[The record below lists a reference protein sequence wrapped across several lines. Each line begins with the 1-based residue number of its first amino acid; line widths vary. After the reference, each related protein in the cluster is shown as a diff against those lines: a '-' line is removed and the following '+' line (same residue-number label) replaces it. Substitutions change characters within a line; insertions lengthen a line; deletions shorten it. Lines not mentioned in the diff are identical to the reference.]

1 MLMIGTRVSHYRII
15 GRLGEG
21 GMGVVYEAVDELL
34 DRHVAI
40 KFPAGRTS
48 GDTLS
53 QEARAASKLNHPNVA
68 HVYEFGRLDD
78 GSAFIVMELVGGRT
92 LRETLLS
99 GPLPRAEAV
108 RIVREVACALQD
120 AHAQGIVHLDVKP
133 SNIALTEQG
142 VVKVLDFGLAK
153 LRPLDKLDAFDDTTR
168 TLVREWQGTPAYM
181 SPEQVQGFAVDRRS
195 DLFSLGAVLFEC
207 LTGRRAF
214 HARTR
219 EGTLVAVATHPPPPP
234 SSIVPDIPTALD
246 AATAK
251 LLAKEPQHRYDS
263 AAELIESL
271 DAVDRPTPAPQ
282 PAPRRRRLWIGIAAI
297 SALAVAA
304 WLGVQRMSHKPLDLG
319 TVIVLP
325 FDNRTA
331 EEARGPFCDGLVEVV
346 TSLLGRADRF
356 GGSRLVIPSAD
367 VRKYGVRTVA
377 DAGRVFGATTVVNG
391 RVGRSGDGYVIT
403 VDLTD
408 PSGPRLI
415 GSRDVSIPDRDL
427 GSLEDRL
434 TNALLD
440 LLHAPTSPA
449 FTATPPDASAYALFV
464 EGRGYLREFDK
475 ADNLNHAIAALE
487 GSVKANDAFA
497 PAWVELS
504 FAHFRVYSKT
514 RQPEDLAKA
523 DQAVR
528 RALDIDPSGIEAHV
542 ELGRILRAT
551 GQVDDAVHELQTVL
565 ARDSHNLS
573 ALVQLAGAY
582 EVSGRRSD
590 AQALYDQALRLQPSY
605 VPAITN
611 LGVLR
616 MKEGDYAKAAQLFEL
631 VVSLAPNQVDGHTS
645 LGSAYYYLNR
655 LDDAERELTK
665 SIALNPTAV
674 ALANRCGVAFYL
686 RHFDLAVAD
695 CRKAVA
701 LAPNNALAWGN
712 LADALVEVP
721 ATRAEGL
728 ETYRKALDVAAQQIR
743 INPKDPDL
751 LSSMA
756 LYAAK
761 VGQYAAASQ
770 YGNSA
775 LSMGRDR
782 VGVLYKV
789 GKASG
794 LSGHC
799 AGAVDLLNQAL
810 AKGYSRDDAKR
821 DPDLQRL
828 RNAPWTC
835 AIPVL

>member
-1 MLMIGTRVSHYRII
+1 MIGTRVSHYRII

-40 KFPAGRTS
+40 KFPAGRAS
-48 GDTLS
+48 SDTLS

-78 GSAFIVMELVGGRT
+78 GSAFIAMELVPGHT
-92 LRETLLS
+92 LRETLLR
-99 GPLPRAEAV
+99 GPLPRPEAV

-168 TLVREWQGTPAYM
+168 SLVREWRGTPAYM

-219 EGTLVAVATHPPPPP
+219 EGTLVAVATHQPPPP
-234 SSIVPDIPTALD
+234 SSLVPGVPPALD
-246 AATAK
+246 AMTAK
-251 LLAKEPQHRYDS
+251 LLAKDPQHRYDW
-263 AAELIESL
+263 AAEVIESL
-271 DAVDRPTPAPQ
+271 DAIDRPTPAPP
-282 PAPRRRRLWIGIAAI
+282 PATRRRWPWIGIAAAVATI
-297 SALAVAA
+297 AVAA
-304 WLGVQRMSHKPLDLG
+304 WLGVQRMAHKPVDLG

-325 FDNRTA
+325 FSNRTA
-331 EEARGPFCDGLVEVV
+331 EDVRGPFCDGLVEVV
-346 TSLLGRADRF
+346 TTLLGRADRF
-356 GGSRLVIPSAD
+356 GGSRFVIPSAD

-377 DAGRVFGATTVVNG
+377 DASRVFGATTVING
-391 RVGRSGDGYVIT
+391 GVGRSGDGYLIT
-403 VDLTD
+403 IDVTD
-408 PSGPRLI
+408 PAGPRLI
-415 GSRDVSIPDRDL
+415 GTRDVSIPDRDM

-440 LLHAPTSPA
+440 LLHATTPLA

-464 EGRGYLREFDK
+464 EGRGYLREYDK
-475 ADNLNHAIAALE
+475 ADNLNRAITALE
-487 GSVKANDAFA
+487 GSVKVNDAFA

-514 RQPEDLAKA
+514 RQPEALAKA

-528 RALDIDPSGIEAHV
+528 RALEIDSSGIEAHV
-542 ELGRILRAT
+542 ELARILRAT
-551 GQVDDAVHELQTVL
+551 GQVDDAVHELQVTL
-565 ARDSHNLS
+565 ARDSHNLN

-582 EVSGRRSD
+582 EASGRPAD
-590 AQALYDQALRLQPSY
+590 AQALYEQALRLQPSY

-645 LGSAYYYLNR
+645 LGSVYYYLNR
-655 LDDAERELTK
+655 LDDAERELTR
-665 SIALNPTAV
+665 SITLNPTAV

-686 RHFDLAVAD
+686 RHFDLAVGD
-695 CRKAVA
+695 CRRAVA

-712 LADALVEVP
+712 LADALMEVP

-728 ETYRKALDVAAQQIR
+728 ATYHKALDVAAQQIR
-743 INPKDPDL
+743 VNPKDPDL

-761 VGQYAAASQ
+761 VGEYAAASQ

-789 GKASG
+789 AKASG
-794 LSGHC
+794 LSGRC
-799 AGAVDLLNQAL
+799 AGAVDLLTQAL
-810 AKGYSRDDAKR
+810 ANGYSRDDARR

-828 RNAPWTC
+828 RTAPWTC